1 LTVMTASRGSIT
13 LPGCAAAFKRLGRT
27 TRVGNG
33 GEAMVNDIDPAEV
46 FRDLINWLD
55 GTLSLR

>member
-1 LTVMTASRGSIT
+1 
-13 LPGCAAAFKRLGRT
+13 
-27 TRVGNG
+27 
-33 GEAMVNDIDPAEV
+33 MVNDIDPAEV